1 MTNLS
6 LNQARVN
13 LIALVICSFVL
24 FFHLGANQLQSWDEA
39 IYAQSAKEMVLTGDW
54 LTPHWN
60 GENFYQKPPL
70 TIWFTALL
78 FRLFGVSEFTA
89 RTFSA
94 LCGVACVL
102 LVFLTGRL
110 FLSNEQASIAGLVLL
125 ATPHFNYFARQGSM
139 DVPLTAF
146 LFLGFYF
153 YLRSHDNP
161 RYWIGTGGA
170 MALAVLTKGAA
181 AGPGLLALVVAV
193 LLNRDRP
200 WRVREGWIGFA
211 VFIVLAGSW
220 HVVMV
225 MVHGH
230 AFWAEYFVSQ
240 VFSRSV
246 STFDTNAAGRFS
258 YFGTVFLGFLPF
270 IPLLIVGITQI
281 WKRRPMFPVVLLLF
295 SGMLFVLYSLV
306 STKHKWYMVP
316 IYPTLA
322 LIACCAPRVPK
333 LVMAIMLLCAVAYSV
348 MLDHAIPGLHPMEP
362 KIIEQ
367 ARQSTGPLDVPIDIA
382 PTVLFYTD
390 RKICTKDSNHSM
402 SRMTRCS
409 TP

>member
-1 MTNLS
+1 
-6 LNQARVN
+6 
-13 LIALVICSFVL
+13 
-24 FFHLGANQLQSWDEA
+24 
-39 IYAQSAKEMVLTGDW
+39 
-54 LTPHWN
+54 
-60 GENFYQKPPL
+60 
-70 TIWFTALL
+70 
-78 FRLFGVSEFTA
+78 
-89 RTFSA
+89 
-94 LCGVACVL
+94 
-102 LVFLTGRL
+102 
-110 FLSNEQASIAGLVLL
+110 
-125 ATPHFNYFARQGSM
+125 
-139 DVPLTAF
+139 
-146 LFLGFYF
+146 
-153 YLRSHDNP
+153 
-161 RYWIGTGGA
+161 
-170 MALAVLTKGAA
+170 
-181 AGPGLLALVVAV
+181 LALVVAV

-402 SRMTRCS
+402 SRMTGCS